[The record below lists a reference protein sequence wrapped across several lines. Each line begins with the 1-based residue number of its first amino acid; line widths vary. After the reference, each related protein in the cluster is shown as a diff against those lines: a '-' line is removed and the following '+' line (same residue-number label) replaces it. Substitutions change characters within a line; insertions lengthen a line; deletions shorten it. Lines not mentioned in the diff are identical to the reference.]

1 MNIELSKLI
10 EALRRTLEDNV
21 QPELRTDHAR
31 GQLAA
36 VQDILGKLGRMAVWS
51 PDASAQQA
59 RVLAEGYADFVARLA
74 QAGVKLPLPLP
85 LPASRQDGSPE
96 DALLAAEAQ
105 AMQLTD
111 WLFDDGATLPLSV
124 HAELDA
130 ILRQALRQQL
140 IIQRKLIPL
149 TDFGAMT
156 SVAKP

>member
-51 PDASAQQA
+51 SDASAQQA
-59 RVLAEGYADFVARLA
+59 RVLAEGCADFVARLA
-74 QAGVKLPLPLP
+74 QAGVKLP

>member
-10 EALRRTLEDNV
+10 EALRRTLADNV

-36 VQDILGKLGRMAVWS
+36 VQDILGKLERMAVWS

-59 RVLAEGYADFVARLA
+59 LVLAEGCADFLARLA
-74 QAGVKLPLPLP
+74 QAGVKLPLP
-85 LPASRQDGSPE
+85 ASGQDGSPE

-105 AMQLTD
+105 AMQLIR
-111 WLFDDGATLPLSV
+111 WLFDEGAALPQPV
-124 HAELDA
+124 QAELDA

>member
-51 PDASAQQA
+51 SDASAQQA
-59 RVLAEGYADFVARLA
+59 RVLAEGCADFVARLA
-74 QAGVKLPLPLP
+74 QAGVKLPLPV
-85 LPASRQDGSPE
+85 SEQDGSPE

-111 WLFDDGATLPLSV
+111 WLFDDGATLPQSV